1 MKSELIIIH
10 ANIFFLQ
17 RHYYKMRKSS
27 SYLSSNVRQ
36 LLRLSVEPCRDSN
49 LNNQALQCLRQEGQV
64 LVFEDQ
70 PIQFL
75 LGSVITD
82 DYSQRTKEWYKV
94 VLRR

>member
-1 MKSELIIIH
+1 MNQQQSS
-10 ANIFFLQ
+10 FL
-17 RHYYKMRKSS
+17 SA
-27 SYLSSNVRQ
+27 NVRQ
-36 LLRLSVEPCRDSN
+36 LLRFAVEPCRDAN
-49 LNNQALQCLRQEGQV
+49 LNNQAQQCLRQEGQV

-75 LGSVITD
+75 LGNSIKD